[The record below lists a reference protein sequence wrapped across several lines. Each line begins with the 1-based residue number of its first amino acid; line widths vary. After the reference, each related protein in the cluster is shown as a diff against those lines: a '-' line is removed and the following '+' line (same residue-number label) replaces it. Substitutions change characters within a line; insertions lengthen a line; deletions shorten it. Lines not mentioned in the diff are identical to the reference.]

1 MYMKLNGMGENR
13 MEDRA
18 LIIVFMFTICY
29 LKTKKL
35 NHYFG
40 VFFNQLLS
48 SLLFK
53 VNVNIIF
60 STTNCVNLPVPEEG
74 LYYHHYHYHYHYHY

>member
-29 LKTKKL
+29 LK
-35 NHYFG
+35 N
-40 VFFNQLLS
+40 
-48 SLLFK
+48 
-53 VNVNIIF
+53 
-60 STTNCVNLPVPEEG
+60 
-74 LYYHHYHYHYHYHY
+74 